1 MTGEGN
7 DAKRLF
13 LIQCDG
19 VRFLVSFSSILSH
32 NPGTAVMMEVTH
44 SLGLDL
50 NLNPEDCVFEVTFHF
65 KLSLLDRT
73 WLRLPTAL
81 SLCVKGYRHSS
92 FLKINL
98 SSENKYLN

>member
-1 MTGEGN
+1 MIGEGN
-7 DAKRLF
+7 DAIRLF

-19 VRFLVSFSSILSH
+19 VRFLVSFSSILSPH
-32 NPGTAVMMEVTH
+32 PGTAVMEVTQ

-50 NLNPEDCVFEVTFHF
+50 NLNPEECVFEVTFHF

-73 WLRLPTAL
+73 WLLLPTAL